1 MDGGATWYVQYNDYT
16 HPWKSIHFKDNNTG
30 YAFGLYNSTMKT
42 TNGGAL
48 WTDVAIHDTTWTA
61 FSLFNG
67 FVISSDTC
75 FALTEEGR
83 ICRTTD
89 GGLHWSINNIGVNG
103 KKIIFVNSSIGYIV
117 GGGGTILKS
126 IDGGISWL
134 PQISGTINNL
144 LSVSFTDANKGYV
157 VGDNGTILNTMNGG
171 MKPPP
176 LALPPPDPNLSTL
189 SGNTQY
195 IIYPNPARDKV
206 TIKSAEIPI
215 QNRLILLNFN
225 GQEILRKEISDQK
238 TTININM
245 LPSGVYLLKL
255 ISNKAV
261 ETRKLLKE

>member
-1 MDGGATWYVQYNDYT
+1 
-16 HPWKSIHFKDNNTG
+16 
-30 YAFGLYNSTMKT
+30 
-42 TNGGAL
+42 
-48 WTDVAIHDTTWTA
+48 
-61 FSLFNG
+61 
-67 FVISSDTC
+67 
-75 FALTEEGR
+75 
-83 ICRTTD
+83 
-89 GGLHWSINNIGVNG
+89 
-103 KKIIFVNSSIGYIV
+103 
-117 GGGGTILKS
+117 
-126 IDGGISWL
+126 
-134 PQISGTINNL
+134 
-144 LSVSFTDANKGYV
+144 
-157 VGDNGTILNTMNGG
+157 
-171 MKPPP
+171 